1 MIGFLRSAFSTT
13 LFRPFTGQS
22 AVRTVEAARGM
33 KVRSSVK
40 LMCDGCN
47 FVRRRG
53 RLWMDLEPGRP
64 VFLDELVQQPQ
75 LHTGK
80 TVRVTGTLHAYSPV
94 TDRAELVDGQY
105 LLIVD
110 TQLLGVQQYH
120 VGQTYQLIGEID
132 SVMDQVPESLFDDAK
147 FSQQIVL
154 RARVGKS
161 VDGLDMAVYKKSVHA
176 VRKFL
181 DA

>member
-13 LFRPFTGQS
+13 LFRPFTGQP
-22 AVRTVEAARGM
+22 AVRAVEAARGM

-53 RLWMDLEPGRP
+53 RLQMDLEPGRP

-132 SVMDQVPESLFDDAK
+132 SVADQAPESLFDDAK
-147 FSQQIVL
+147 FSLEIVL

-181 DA
+181 DT